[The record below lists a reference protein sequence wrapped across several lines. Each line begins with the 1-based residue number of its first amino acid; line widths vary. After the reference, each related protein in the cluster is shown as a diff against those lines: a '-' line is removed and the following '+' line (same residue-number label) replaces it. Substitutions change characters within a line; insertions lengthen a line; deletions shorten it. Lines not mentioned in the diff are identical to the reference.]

1 MVAQLYCPFSI
12 TFLTFQYTSLQKI
25 ASFWCAETHVGIHNY
40 LRLSSHDMILKC
52 SKGHTRSLRP
62 GLGKNTFL
70 QVLHLFAFSSVFFS
84 KPRCWGCSG
93 WTGKLV
99 WLDLSNL
106 FQYGAIDGFTWSGW
120 NCQVV
125 KDQWIQSPKNHL
137 QDTLLG
143 SNFWVSCHAA
153 WGCIR
158 AVRLLRFKLAG
169 WGTDQIWTN
178 IVLAH
183 PIYEKSCHS
192 HAFCKAK
199 H

>member
-1 MVAQLYCPFSI
+1 
-12 TFLTFQYTSLQKI
+12 
-25 ASFWCAETHVGIHNY
+25 
-40 LRLSSHDMILKC
+40 MILKC
-52 SKGHTRSLRP
+52 SKGHPRSLRP

-99 WLDLSNL
+99 WLDLSNQAL
-106 FQYGAIDGFTWSGW
+106 SIWCDWWVYMIRLELPSGERSMDSIS
-120 NCQVV
+120 
-125 KDQWIQSPKNHL
+125 KKSSSRH
-137 QDTLLG
+137 TLLG
-143 SNFWVSCHAA
+143 SHFWVSCHAA

-183 PIYEKSCHS
+183 PYFFVLGSKLSLFPHNRGWS
-192 HAFCKAK
+192 STQ
-199 H
+199 